1 MRGRGAGDHDW
12 ALPAAGSESCCRGR
26 PATEGREHRDRKRA
40 RPTPSPKPPDQSPA
54 SLLFHLHL
62 HQKSP
67 QVTLTFIP
75 LHPSNGPKSHPGP
88 QSSRPSYRAPCL
100 WWADSFLSSPLSG
113 ATGPTW
119 KPLLKPVQ
127 LKAFLLSHPEHL
139 AAWRGDKSPCFQ
151 LLFSFFIEAPAI
163 HLPSPQLVTICSL
176 IHLPEPHPH
185 PETTPPLKS
194 LNSKH
199 HLLSFQLASQVLLCP
214 HFKLIETSL
223 SGTTFSP
230 AIKPFLTCPASF

>member
-40 RPTPSPKPPDQSPA
+40 RPAPTPKPPDQSPA

-75 LHPSNGPKSHPGP
+75 LHPSNGLKSHPGP
-88 QSSRPSYRAPCL
+88 SPPGPPIGPPGAPSL

-119 KPLLKPVQ
+119 MPLLKPVQ
-127 LKAFLLSHPEHL
+127 LKAFLFSHPEHL

-151 LLFSFFIEAPAI
+151 LFFPSLLKFLRSIYL
-163 HLPSPQLVTICSL
+163 LPSL
-176 IHLPEPHPH
+176 
-185 PETTPPLKS
+185 
-194 LNSKH
+194 
-199 HLLSFQLASQVLLCP
+199 
-214 HFKLIETSL
+214 SL
-223 SGTTFSP
+223 SVP
-230 AIKPFLTCPASF
+230 